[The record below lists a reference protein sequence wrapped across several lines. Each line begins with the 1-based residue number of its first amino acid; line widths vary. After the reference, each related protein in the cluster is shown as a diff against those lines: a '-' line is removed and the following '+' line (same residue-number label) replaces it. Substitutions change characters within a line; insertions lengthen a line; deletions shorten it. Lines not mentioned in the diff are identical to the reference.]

1 MRVVPV
7 RIDDEDLKRIDLLVK
22 RQAFRSRNEAIR
34 RMIKITLSES
44 MSDVQN
50 VDELVKS
57 LLKLEI
63 WQGTVGPSAKPD
75 SNKDCGERKRP
86 LAYVDTGVL
95 IAAYAPK
102 DPLRSA
108 ARKFLGKNRASR
120 IVSSLTFE
128 ELSSVLSRVGEN
140 LETSVV
146 MRSVGPSVNVRVGR
160 AGLSLEPT

>member
-1 MRVVPV
+1 
-7 RIDDEDLKRIDLLVK
+7 
-22 RQAFRSRNEAIR
+22 
-34 RMIKITLSES
+34 
-44 MSDVQN
+44 
-50 VDELVKS
+50 
-57 LLKLEI
+57 
-63 WQGTVGPSAKPD
+63 
-75 SNKDCGERKRP
+75 

-140 LETSVV
+140 LATSVV